1 VGAEGR
7 EKMSIVARIQEILKS
22 QTLHVLGDLFIVI
35 PPQNVLRI
43 EVSPPPHKIPLNAIK
58 AIKVLRG
65 N

>member
-1 VGAEGR
+1 
-7 EKMSIVARIQEILKS
+7 MSIVARIQEILKS

-35 PPQNVLRI
+35 PLQNVLSI
-43 EVSPPPHKIPLNAIK
+43 EVSPPHKIPLNAIK